1 MLRGLWNR
9 ISRRSFTQN
18 SQFLIAPPAAA
29 GETVTQNNIE
39 YTMAAVTRAIQ
50 LISTDVARLP
60 WRIVYRGK
68 GEEVTAKGGH
78 LNDLINSKPSA
89 WLHSYAW
96 RRHVVRETM
105 IFGNCLCHI
114 VRNGRGD
121 TIALEPIDPNAWQ
134 LQYEQPTQEPYYE
147 VADREGNR
155 LQLAPHEV
163 LHFRMP
169 GGTDGLLGNGLLT
182 TGREALSLLMVQ
194 GQTNAAVCGQGVS
207 PRCVIKHP
215 GRISPELGE
224 ALVARFDQKFRHRN
238 AGGTIL
244 AMDGMDI
251 QQLRVDI
258 GTDQLELLRYSI
270 QEVARL
276 TGVPL
281 ALLFDMSESSL
292 RANMQEQNRAYL
304 DGCLVQWMS
313 MIGAEI
319 KAKLIRETEKHL
331 VWDTRELSRGTF
343 ADQVAAVS
351 AASMHGI
358 MSRNEAR
365 EYLGLNS
372 VPGLDE
378 VLVMPGAKTVTEDV
392 SDAPEY

>member
-1 MLRGLWNR
+1 MIRGLLKKL
-9 ISRRSFTQN
+9 SRRSFNQN
-18 SQFLIAPPAAA
+18 AGILIAPPASA

-39 YTMAAVTRAIQ
+39 WTMPAVTRAIQ

-60 WRIVYRGK
+60 WRVAYRGE
-68 GEEVTAKGGH
+68 GEEVTAAGGH
-78 LNDLINSKPSA
+78 LNDLLNSKPSA

-96 RRHVVRETM
+96 RRHVFRETM

-114 VRNGRGD
+114 QKNGRGEV
-121 TIALEPIDPNAWQ
+121 IGLEPIDPNAWQ

-147 VADREGNR
+147 VTDREGNR
-155 LQLAPHEV
+155 LRLAPHEV
-163 LHFRMP
+163 LHFRTP
-169 GGTDGLLGNGLLT
+169 GGADGLLGNGLLT

-194 GQTNAAVCGQGVS
+194 NQTSAAVCGQGVA
-207 PRCVIKHP
+207 PRFVLKHP
-215 GRISPELGE
+215 GRLSQELGE
-224 ALVARFDQKFRHRN
+224 LLVEKFNSKFRRRN

-244 AMDGMDI
+244 AMDGMDV

-258 GTDQLELLRYSI
+258 GLDILELQRFSI

-276 TGVPL
+276 TGIPL

-313 MIGAEI
+313 MMGAEI
-319 KAKLIRETEKHL
+319 KAKLIREAEKSI

-351 AASMHGI
+351 AASMNGI

-372 VPGLDE
+372 VLGLDE
-378 VLVMPGAKTVTEDV
+378 VLVMPGAKTVTEAS

>member
-1 MLRGLWNR
+1 MIRGILNR
-9 ISRRSFTQN
+9 LARRSFNQN
-18 SQFLIAPPAAA
+18 SRVLIAPPAAA

-39 YTMAAVTRAIQ
+39 YTMPAITRAIQ

-60 WRIVYRGK
+60 WRVVYRGK
-68 GEEVTAKGGH
+68 GEEVTAKSSN
-78 LNDLINSKPSA
+78 LNNLLNTQPSQR
-89 WLHSYAW
+89 LHSYAW

-105 IFGNCLCHI
+105 IYGNCVCHI
-114 VRNGRGD
+114 QKNGRGD
-121 TIALEPIDPNAWQ
+121 VIQLDPIDPNAVQ

-147 VADREGNR
+147 VTDREGNR
-155 LQLAPHEV
+155 LRLEPSEV
-163 LHFRMP
+163 LHFRTP
-169 GGTDGLLGNGLLT
+169 GGVDGLWGNGLLT

-194 GQTNAAVCGQGVS
+194 QQTNAAVCGQGVA
-207 PRCVIKHP
+207 PRFVLKHP
-215 GRISPELGE
+215 GRLSQELGE
-224 ALVARFDQKFRHRN
+224 SLVSKFNSKFRRKN

-244 AMDGMDI
+244 AMDGMDV
-251 QQLRVDI
+251 QQMSVEI
-258 GTDQLELLRYSI
+258 GTDLLALMTFSI
-270 QEVARL
+270 QEVSRL
-276 TGVPL
+276 TGIPL

-304 DGCLVQWMS
+304 DGCLVQWLS

-319 KAKLIRETEKHL
+319 KAKLIRETEKHI

-343 ADQVAAVS
+343 SDQVAAVS
-351 AASMHGI
+351 AASMNGV

-378 VLVMPGAKTVTEDV
+378 VLVMPGAKTVTEDF

>member
-1 MLRGLWNR
+1 MIRGLFKKL
-9 ISRRSFTQN
+9 SRRSFNQN
-18 SQFLIAPPAAA
+18 SGMLIAPPAAA

-39 YTMAAVTRAIQ
+39 WTMAAVTRAIQ

-60 WRIVYRGK
+60 WRVVYRGK
-68 GEEVTAKGGH
+68 GEEITVKGSN
-78 LNDLINSKPSA
+78 LNNLLNTQPSA

-96 RRHVVRETM
+96 RRHVVRETL
-105 IFGNCLCHI
+105 IYGNCLCHI
-114 VRNGRGD
+114 QKNGRGD
-121 TIALEPIDPNAWQ
+121 VIGLEPIDPNAWQ

-147 VADREGNR
+147 VTDREGAR
-155 LQLAPHEV
+155 LRLSPAEV
-163 LHFRMP
+163 LHFRTP
-169 GGTDGLLGNGLLT
+169 GGVDGLMGNGLLT

-194 GQTNAAVCGQGVS
+194 NQTSAAVCGQGVA
-207 PRCVIKHP
+207 PRFVLKHP
-215 GRISPELGE
+215 GRLSQELGE
-224 ALVARFDQKFRHRN
+224 AMVEKFNSKFRRRN

-244 AMDGMDI
+244 AMDGMDV

-258 GTDQLELLRYSI
+258 GTDILELQRFSI
-270 QEVARL
+270 QEVSRL

-319 KAKLIRETEKHL
+319 KAKLIREAEKHI

-351 AASMHGI
+351 AASMNGI

-365 EYLGLNS
+365 EYIGLNS
-372 VPGLDE
+372 IPGLDE
-378 VLVMPGAKTVTEDV
+378 VLVMPGAKTVTEDF
-392 SDAPEY
+392 SNAPEY

>member
-9 ISRRSFTQN
+9 IAKRSFNQN
-18 SQFLIAPPAAA
+18 SRVLIAPPAAA

-39 YTMAAVTRAIQ
+39 YTMPAVTRAIQ
-50 LISTDVARLP
+50 LVSTDVARLP
-60 WRIVYRGK
+60 WRVAYHGDGK
-68 GEEVTAKGGH
+68 EVTAKGGT
-78 LNDLINSKPSA
+78 LNTLLNSKPSA

-96 RRHVVRETM
+96 RRHIVRETM

-121 TIALEPIDPNAWQ
+121 TIALEPIDPNAWT

-147 VADREGNR
+147 VTDREGNR
-155 LQLAPHEV
+155 LHLEPHEV
-163 LHFRMP
+163 LHFRTP
-169 GGTDGLLGNGLLT
+169 GGADGLMGNGLLT
-182 TGREALSLLMVQ
+182 TGREALSLYMVQ
-194 GQTNAAVCGQGVS
+194 SQTNAAICGQGVA

-215 GRISPELGE
+215 GRLSPELGE
-224 ALVARFDQKFRHRN
+224 QIKTKFEEAFRRRN
-238 AGGTIL
+238 AGGTVL

-258 GTDQLELLRYSI
+258 GTDILELMKFSV
-270 QEVARL
+270 QDVARL

-292 RANMQEQNRAYL
+292 RANMQEQNRSYL

-319 KAKLIRETEKHL
+319 KAKLIRETEKFIA
-331 VWDTRELSRGTF
+331 WDTRELSRGTF

-351 AASMHGI
+351 AASMNGI

-372 VPGLDE
+372 VLGLDE
-378 VLVMPGAKTVTEDV
+378 VLVMPGAKTVTEDF